1 MLPSQQDAEMNTQEP
16 TKKNTLKHDILQLA
30 FIIIFIIIPFRIFI
44 AQPFIVNG
52 TSMQPGFQDKDYLI
66 VDQVTYRFQEPERGD
81 IIVFRY
87 PNNPSVH
94 YIKRIIG
101 LPGET
106 VTVKDQEVYI
116 EQAGSSEKIQLEEP
130 YIESFRPENSRT
142 TLLDDQYYVMGDN
155 RLVSSDSRVWGPL
168 DEKYITGRALVRLLP
183 FNKINLFPE
192 AFDNYPVFI
201 QTN

>member
-1 MLPSQQDAEMNTQEP
+1 MLPSQQDAEKNTQEP
-16 TKKNTLKHDILQLA
+16 TKKTTLKHDILQLA

-81 IIVFRY
+81 VIVFRY

-183 FNKINLFPE
+183 FNNINLFPE
-192 AFDNYPVFI
+192 AFDNYPVFT